1 LTPGLSTPK
10 NEINTLVQGIANL
23 ALEKQA
29 DNVISL
35 DVSGITSMTDYFIFC
50 SADTDVQ
57 VKAIADS
64 IRKGTD
70 HKPWRTEGYE
80 QLNWVLLDYIDVV
93 VHIFKTNEREYYN
106 LESLWTDAPFT
117 KYIDE
122 PEGKSPEKTD

>member
-1 LTPGLSTPK
+1 LTPGLFTPK
-10 NEINTLVQGIANL
+10 NEISALVQGIADL

-35 DVSGITSMTDYFIFC
+35 NVSGITSMTDHFIFC

-64 IRKGTD
+64 IRKGTG
-70 HKPWRTEGYE
+70 HKPWRMEGYE

-93 VHIFKTNEREYYN
+93 VHIFKTND
-106 LESLWTDAPFT
+106 SGQTHH
-117 KYIDE
+117 
-122 PEGKSPEKTD
+122 